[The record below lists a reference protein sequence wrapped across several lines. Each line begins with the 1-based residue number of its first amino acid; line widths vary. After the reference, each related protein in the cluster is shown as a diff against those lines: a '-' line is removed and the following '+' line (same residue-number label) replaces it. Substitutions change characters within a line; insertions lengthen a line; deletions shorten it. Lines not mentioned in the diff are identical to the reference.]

1 MEKWIVHKF
10 GGSSVADAACFRRV
24 AGIIESSANPRE
36 AIVLSACRGVTDA
49 LLALVTAAEAAT
61 GDCVSALEALKARHI
76 GLAHELLESE
86 PARDDFVAGL
96 EADCSDIAG
105 LLQTVRLIHN
115 APRAM
120 RDVIAGYG
128 ELWSTRLFAPFLRER
143 ARVRGEVRWI
153 DAREVVIV
161 EWGPLGPAVQW
172 AQSEINLTARI
183 PADFEGRLVV
193 TGFVATTTTGMQTTL
208 GRNGSDFSG
217 SIFGA
222 LLHAAE
228 IIIWTDVDGVLSA
241 DPRLVPNA
249 EVIDQLSYNE
259 AMELAY
265 FGAKVIHPQTMEP
278 AVARDIPIYIRN
290 TFAAEKRGT
299 LICANPVS
307 ALKVKGITTIDPV
320 ALVNL
325 EGAGMIGVPGTAHR
339 LFGAL
344 RDAGI
349 SVILISQGSSEH
361 SICFAIPEA
370 QAVRA
375 EAAVRRAFDAEL
387 RDGQIQ
393 QVDVGLGQSIL
404 AVVGDGMAGAHG
416 VAAKVFNSLGDAG
429 ISVRAIAQGASER
442 NISLVVDGR
451 SGAKALRAVHAAFY
465 LSPNTLSIGLIGPG
479 TVGRVLLAQ
488 LATQVE
494 RLRKLNLDLRVRAI
508 AGSKRMVLS
517 ETSIDL
523 GAWREELETRG
534 EPLDLVKFAAHAQ
547 ADYIP
552 HTVIIDC
559 TASAAVAEHYRAWLA
574 GGIHVVTPNKK
585 ANSGPM
591 PYYRAL
597 QEAGRAAGTHYL
609 YEATVGAGL
618 PVIQTLRD
626 LRETGDD
633 ITRIE
638 GIFSG
643 TLAYLFNVYD
653 GSEAFSSIVRAAK
666 LKGYTEPDPRD
677 DLSGMDVARK
687 LIILGREMGLT
698 LELSDVE
705 VKGLVPEALEHASVD
720 EFMERLP
727 EFDAAML
734 ALLNDARRQNQ
745 VLRYVGRIDA
755 DGRATVGLTH
765 LDSKHAFANIALIDN
780 VVRFATRR
788 YCDNPLIVQGP
799 GAGPE
804 VTAGGV
810 FADLL
815 RLSAYLGAHL

>member
-1 MEKWIVHKF
+1 MDKWVVHKF
-10 GGSSVADAACFRRV
+10 GGSSVADAACFRQV
-24 AGIIESSANPRE
+24 AEIVEASSKPRE
-36 AIVLSACRGVTDA
+36 AIVLSACRGVTDSLLELVA
-49 LLALVTAAEAAT
+49 LAQEPNKEFGPSLR
-61 GDCVSALEALKARHI
+61 ALKARHLE
-76 GLAHELLESE
+76 LAAELISKSAYETYKAQFE
-86 PARDDFVAGL
+86 RDCL
-96 EADCSDIAG
+96 DIAG
-105 LLQTVRLIHN
+105 MLQTVRLI
-115 APRAM
+115 RSSTYSM
-120 RDVIAGYG
+120 RDVISGYG
-128 ELWSTRLFAPFLRER
+128 EIWSTRLFAPYLRER
-143 ARVRGEVRWI
+143 GRIQGDVLWI

-161 EWGPLGPAVQW
+161 EWGSLGPAVQW
-172 AQSEINLTARI
+172 TVSESNLQRLVPPGFT
-183 PADFEGRLVV
+183 GRLIV
-193 TGFVATTTTGMQTTL
+193 TGFVATTVKGIQTTL

-222 LLHAAE
+222 LLDAAE

-290 TFAAEKRGT
+290 TFAPDKRGT
-299 LICANPVS
+299 LICAKPVS

-344 RDAGI
+344 RDSGI

-375 EAAVRRAFDAEL
+375 EEAVRRAFDAEL

-393 QVDVGLGQSIL
+393 RVEVGLGMCIL

-416 VAAKVFNSLGDAG
+416 VAAKVFNSLGDAA

-442 NISLVVDGR
+442 NISVVVDGKV
-451 SGAKALRAVHAAFY
+451 GAKALRAVHAAFY

-488 LATQVE
+488 IGTQVE
-494 RLRKLNLDLRVRAI
+494 RLRALNLDLRVRGI
-508 AGSKRMVLS
+508 AGSKRMLLTD
-517 ETSIDL
+517 TSIDL
-523 GAWREELETRG
+523 DRWPEAIAAAG
-534 EPLDLVKFAAHAQ
+534 EPLDLDKFANHCQ

-559 TASAAVAEHYRAWLA
+559 TASADVAEQYRGWL
-574 GGIHVVTPNKK
+574 GRGIHVVTPNKK
-585 ANSGPM
+585 ANSGPW
-591 PYYRAL
+591 PYYQAL
-597 QEAGRAAGTHYL
+597 QEARRAAGTHYL

-633 ITRIE
+633 ITGIE

-643 TLAYLFNVYD
+643 TLAYLFNVFD
-653 GSEAFSSIVRAAK
+653 GSQPFSAIVRTAK

-698 LELSDVE
+698 LEMSDVE
-705 VKGLVPEALEHASVD
+705 VTGLVPKSVQNVSVD

-727 EFDAAML
+727 EFDDAMSAML
-734 ALLNDARRQNQ
+734 ADAKKRQQ

-755 DGRATVGLTH
+755 AGKATVGLNT
-765 LDSKHAFANIALIDN
+765 LQATHAFANIALTDN
-780 VVRFATRR
+780 VVRF
-788 YCDNPLIVQGP
+788 
-799 GAGPE
+799 
-804 VTAGGV
+804 
-810 FADLL
+810 
-815 RLSAYLGAHL
+815 

>member
-1 MEKWIVHKF
+1 MDKWVVHKF
-10 GGSSVADAACFRRV
+10 GGSSVADAGCFRRV
-24 AGIIESSANPRE
+24 AAIIEASANPRE
-36 AIVLSACRGVTDA
+36 AVVLSACRGVTDA
-49 LLALVTAAEAAT
+49 LLSLVSLAERPGADTAAAIDALRARHHGLAAEL
-61 GDCVSALEALKARHI
+61 VSA
-76 GLAHELLESE
+76 
-86 PARDDFVAGL
+86 PACAAYIERLDQ
-96 EADCSDIAG
+96 DCRDIAG
-105 LLQTVRLIHN
+105 MLQTVRLIRA
-115 APRAM
+115 APQTM
-120 RDVIAGYG
+120 RDVISGYG
-128 ELWSTRLFAPFLRER
+128 EIWSTRLFATFLRER
-143 ARVRGEVRWI
+143 GRIAGDVLWV

-172 AQSEINLTARI
+172 AQSERNLERLV
-183 PADFEGRLVV
+183 PAGFTGRLVV
-193 TGFVATTTTGMQTTL
+193 TGFIATTASGMQTTL

-222 LLHAAE
+222 LLHARQ

-249 EVIDQLSYNE
+249 QVIDQLSYNE

-278 AVARDIPIYIRN
+278 AVARDIPIHIRN
-290 TFAAEKRGT
+290 TFAPEKAGT
-299 LICANPVS
+299 LICARPVS
-307 ALKVKGITTIDPV
+307 ALRVKGISSIDPV

-370 QAVRA
+370 QAARA
-375 EAAVRRAFDAEL
+375 EAAVRKAFDSEL

-393 QVDVGLGQSIL
+393 QVDVGLNLSIL

-416 VAAKVFNSLGDAG
+416 VAANVFNSLGHAA

-442 NISLVVDGR
+442 NISVVVDGR
-451 SGAKALRAVHAAFY
+451 SAAKALRAVHAAFY
-465 LSPNTLSIGLIGPG
+465 LSPNTSSIGLIGPG

-488 LATQVE
+488 IATQVE
-494 RLRKLNLDLRVRAI
+494 RLRALNLDLRVRGI
-508 AGSKRMVLS
+508 AGSKRMLLTD
-517 ETSIDL
+517 TSIDL
-523 GAWREELETRG
+523 GRWPEQMAAAG
-534 EPLDLVKFAAHAQ
+534 EPLDLEKFANHCQ
-547 ADYIP
+547 VDYIP

-559 TASAAVAEHYRAWLA
+559 TASADVAQQYRAWLA
-574 GGIHVVTPNKK
+574 RGIHVVTPNKK
-585 ANSGPM
+585 ANSGPW
-591 PYYRAL
+591 PYYQAL
-597 QEAGRAAGTHYL
+597 QEARRGAGTHYL

-633 ITRIE
+633 ITSIE

-643 TLAYLFNVYD
+643 TLAYLFNVFD
-653 GSEAFSSIVRAAK
+653 GGDSFSSIVRAAK

-687 LIILGREMGLT
+687 LIILGREMGLS
-698 LELSDVE
+698 LEMSDVE
-705 VKGLVPEALEHASVD
+705 VRGLVPNSLQEVGVD
-720 EFMERLP
+720 EFMERLS
-727 EFDAAML
+727 EFDDSMAETL
-734 ALLNDARRQNQ
+734 AGAKKRRR

-755 DGRATVGLTH
+755 AGKATVALEALEAT
-765 LDSKHAFANIALIDN
+765 HAFANIALTDN

-810 FADLL
+810 FSDLL
-815 RLSAYLGAHL
+815 RLSAYLGARL

>member
-1 MEKWIVHKF
+1 MDKWIVHKF
-10 GGSSVADAACFRRV
+10 GGSSVADAGCFRRV
-24 AGIIESSANPRE
+24 AEIVEASPNPRE
-36 AIVLSACRGVTDA
+36 AVVLSACRGVTDA
-49 LLALVTAAEAAT
+49 LLGLVTLAET
-61 GDCVSALEALKARHI
+61 PDTYFPSAIEALKRRHVELARS
-76 GLAHELLESE
+76 LVSKAACDTYREQLE
-86 PARDDFVAGL
+86 RD
-96 EADCSDIAG
+96 CRDIAG
-105 LLQTVRLIHN
+105 MLQTVRLI
-115 APRAM
+115 RSSTYSM
-120 RDVIAGYG
+120 RDVISGYG
-128 ELWSTRLFAPFLRER
+128 EIWSTRLFAPYLRER
-143 ARVRGEVRWI
+143 GRIKGDVLWI

-161 EWGPLGPAVQW
+161 EWGSLGPAVQW
-172 AQSEINLTARI
+172 AVSEANLQRLVPPGFT
-183 PADFEGRLVV
+183 GRLVV
-193 TGFVATTTTGMQTTL
+193 PGFVATTIKGIQTTL

-222 LLHAAE
+222 LLDAAE

-278 AVARDIPIYIRN
+278 AVARDIPIFIRN
-290 TFAAEKRGT
+290 TFAPQKRGT

-344 RDAGI
+344 RDSGI

-375 EAAVRRAFDAEL
+375 EEAVRRAFDAEL

-393 QVDVGLGQSIL
+393 HVEVALGMSIL

-416 VAAKVFNSLGDAG
+416 VAAKVFNSLGDAA

-442 NISLVVDGR
+442 NISVVVDGR
-451 SGAKALRAVHAAFY
+451 GAAKALRAVHAAFY

-488 LATQVE
+488 IATQVE
-494 RLRKLNLDLRVRAI
+494 RLRALNLDLRVRGI
-508 AGSKRMVLS
+508 AGSKRMLLS
-517 ETSIDL
+517 DTSIDL
-523 GAWREELETRG
+523 DRWPSRLAAAG
-534 EPLDLVKFAAHAQ
+534 EALDLDKFADHCQ

-559 TASAAVAEHYRAWLA
+559 TASADVAEQYQALLGR
-574 GGIHVVTPNKK
+574 GIHVVTPNKK
-585 ANSGPM
+585 ANSGPL
-591 PYYRAL
+591 PYYQAL
-597 QEAGRAAGTHYL
+597 QEARRAAGTHYL

-633 ITRIE
+633 ITGIE

-643 TLAYLFNVYD
+643 TLAYLFNVFD
-653 GSEAFSSIVRAAK
+653 GSEPFSSIVRAAK

-698 LELSDVE
+698 LEMSDVE
-705 VKGLVPEALEHASVD
+705 VTGLVPKSLQNVGVD
-720 EFMERLP
+720 EFMESLP
-727 EFDAAML
+727 AFDTDMSAML
-734 ALLNDARRQNQ
+734 ADAKKKHQ
-745 VLRYVGRIDA
+745 VLRYVGRIDG
-755 DGRATVGLTH
+755 DGRATVGLTY
-765 LDSKHAFANIALIDN
+765 LDAKHAF
-780 VVRFATRR
+780 
-788 YCDNPLIVQGP
+788 
-799 GAGPE
+799 
-804 VTAGGV
+804 
-810 FADLL
+810 
-815 RLSAYLGAHL
+815 